1 MGTGR
6 FIVRTVSQFVLSG
19 AVGLCLAL
27 GGLSDGAK
35 AASGAAALAAARKA
49 LRSDAVNTLE
59 YVGSGTW
66 NLFGQ
71 SPSPSAPDPQF
82 EMTSYTA
89 DINYVT
95 GASHVVMI
103 RSPALITRVLLTNAR
118 QIRAEEYVRG
128 DVSWIIGPPGGPGT
142 GLAPANVP
150 EQKNAEERYME
161 IWATPHGFLRAAA
174 AHHAVSRAVKGGT
187 EVTFRDGRHRFVG
200 HINARHEVTHIR
212 TWIDSP
218 VLGDMPCDAI
228 FTDYRDFDG
237 WRFPGHMVRTMG
249 GKTRLD
255 MKVTSVKVNLPVD
268 IVTPEPM
275 RIAMAAPVR
284 TSSDVLA
291 PGVYWIRGF
300 QWHSV
305 VIDQGDHIVV
315 VDAPLDEAR
324 SNAVIA
330 KAKELIPNKPIRYL
344 VNTHAHFDHAGGVRT
359 YVDEGATIV
368 TMPVNRAYYERIWKT
383 PHTIRPDRL
392 QRSGRAAKFLPITD
406 GKVVLND
413 PIRPVEVYHQ
423 QGTGHNVA
431 MAIAYLPKEKILIQV
446 DGWNTEA
453 IGAPK
458 PQLANP
464 YIVNLNDNIQRLH
477 LDVAQIVPLHG
488 PRTGTM
494 AELIEL
500 TKLPRGALN

>member
-1 MGTGR
+1 MRVWIHLG
-6 FIVRTVSQFVLSG
+6 L
-19 AVGLCLAL
+19 AALCLSLVAPH
-27 GGLSDGAK
+27 GAR
-35 AASGAAALAAARKA
+35 AAPGDALAEARKA
-49 LRSDAVNTLE
+49 LRSDAVTTLE

-71 SPSPSAPDPQF
+71 SPSPSAPDPEF

-95 GASHVVMI
+95 GAKHVVII
-103 RSPALITRVLLTNAR
+103 RNPALITRVLLA
-118 QIRAEEYVRG
+118 QAHQVRADDYVQG

-142 GLAPANVP
+142 GLAPANIP

-174 AHHAVSRAVKGGT
+174 AHQAVSRAVKGGT
-187 EVTFRDGRHRFVG
+187 EVTFRDGPHKFVG
-200 HINARHEVTHIR
+200 LINAQHEVARIR

-237 WRFPGHMVRTMG
+237 WRFPGHIVRTMG

-275 RIAMAAPVR
+275 RIAMTEPVR

-368 TMPVNRAYYERIWKT
+368 TMPVNQAYYERIWKT

-392 QRSGRAAKFLPITD
+392 QMSGKTPKFLPITD
-406 GKVVLND
+406 GKVVLDD
-413 PIRPVEVYHQ
+413 PVRPVEVYHQ

-431 MAIAYLPKEKILIQV
+431 MAIAYLPKEKILIEA

-453 IGAPK
+453 ISAPK

-464 YIVNLNDNIQRLH
+464 YVVNLNDNIQRLH

-494 AELIEL
+494 PELIEL
-500 TKLPRGALN
+500 TNLPRGAP